1 MGSLFTIT
9 ECLYSTDRNYLYLFL
24 RFQPS
29 VRARYQVGGPTNEV
43 RTLGNIAYL
52 YFDLDGDSGTGA
64 SASKFDSQRAGS
76 EMKVDVGAGSYAA
89 RSQTSTLT
97 FGASVGYHLSTWD
110 SAAKQFRTTGTQESS
125 RKDQPLINHGEEGVE
140 LAIPLDLLASRKM
153 NTFKVAVGED
163 MPGSHFPPFIVTIE

>member
-1 MGSLFTIT
+1 
-9 ECLYSTDRNYLYLFL
+9 
-24 RFQPS
+24 
-29 VRARYQVGGPTNEV
+29 
-43 RTLGNIAYL
+43 
-52 YFDLDGDSGTGA
+52 
-64 SASKFDSQRAGS
+64 
-76 EMKVDVGAGSYAA
+76 MKVDVGAGSYAA